1 VAPVAPAEPTPFST
15 PVPPAGVAPV
25 PPAPAE
31 TRRYS
36 PPAAGNTWRPPA
48 DARLAVPEPFSPEP
62 PLAPGARLGAPE
74 SAGSQTQPR
83 IPPRATQEP
92 PATPSLPVGI
102 PQFAVAQEGV
112 ASGLKP
118 LLDGL
123 DWLRANGY
131 RTVLHIRQP
140 GEDDTVD
147 RRQIEKLGLKYLSL
161 EVSPQTLSK
170 NIVNEFNRLV
180 ADSASHPLF
189 VYDQDGTLAGGL
201 WYLHFRIAGQE
212 SDEVARLKAAR
223 LGLREEATGK
233 HRAMW
238 LAIQKY
244 LSGQ

>member
-1 VAPVAPAEPTPFST
+1 
-15 PVPPAGVAPV
+15 
-25 PPAPAE
+25 
-31 TRRYS
+31 
-36 PPAAGNTWRPPA
+36 
-48 DARLAVPEPFSPEP
+48 VPEPFSPEP

-74 SAGSQTQPR
+74 PPGSQAQPR
-83 IPPRATQEP
+83 IPPRAPQEP
-92 PATPSLPVGI
+92 SPTPSLPVGI
-102 PQFAVAQEGV
+102 PQFAVAREEV

-123 DWLRANGY
+123 DWLRTNGY

-140 GEDDTVD
+140 GEDDTAD

-189 VYDQDGTLAGGL
+189 VYDQDGTLSGGL
-201 WYLHFRIAGQE
+201 WYLHFRTAGQE

-223 LGLREEATGK
+223 LGLREDATDG